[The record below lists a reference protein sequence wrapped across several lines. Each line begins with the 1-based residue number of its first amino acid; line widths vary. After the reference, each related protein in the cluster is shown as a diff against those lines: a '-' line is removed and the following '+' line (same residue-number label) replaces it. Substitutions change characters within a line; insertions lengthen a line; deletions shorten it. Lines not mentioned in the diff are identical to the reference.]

1 MRIQPRRAFTLLSPL
16 GLLEARSRLSDAIGT
31 ARYDD
36 GRPFTGQFDGRTF
49 DVMRTS
55 RGRNSFR
62 ARIRGTIEPV
72 AGGSRAQGTMQL
84 HEAVVLFMVVLF
96 LIPMWL
102 FVQMFINALR
112 TQLWDVWMFAI
123 PAVVLALMVLMRLA
137 FAHDS
142 RRALKELEALLN
154 SDSFTTRS

>member
-16 GLLEARSRLSDAIGT
+16 GLLEARGRLSDAIAT
-31 ARYDD
+31 TRHDD

-49 DVMRTS
+49 DVMRSS

-62 ARIRGTIEPV
+62 ARIRGTIEPI
-72 AGGSRAQGTMQL
+72 ADGSRAQGTMQL
-84 HEAVVLFMVVLF
+84 HEIVVLFMGVLF
-96 LIPMWL
+96 LLPMWL
-102 FVQMFINALR
+102 FVQMLINALR
-112 TQLWDVWMFAI
+112 TQRWDIWMFAI
-123 PAVVLALMVLMRLA
+123 PAVVFALMVLARFA

-154 SDSFTTRS
+154 GDSSTTS